1 MKKKT
6 RISNTKNSNGQESK
20 KCKQEMNSRK
30 EKQNIKAKNPI
41 RNVQENKE
49 NGNEGKNCQ
58 KVVEMEDSQRRSDM
72 SM

>member
-1 MKKKT
+1 
-6 RISNTKNSNGQESK
+6 
-20 KCKQEMNSRK
+20 MNSRK